1 MDLGALNPLFGR
13 LVDDAGLFP
22 PTSLAMDAALARY
35 REARAAERA
44 GVPGVSILTHRFLC
58 PVSRLSELR
67 AALARPIAVGL
78 ILDTDDPA
86 TAAGKVEEALADPR
100 LAVALLEIPPTGT
113 DDGLPAEIP
122 TFLEVARGDLDA
134 IERIAGR
141 AGAGLGVKVRCGGVH
156 ADLFPTVDELAAFIS
171 ACVAARLPFKATAG
185 LHHAVRYTDEQTGF
199 THHGFLNLLLAVGT
213 AVSGRAEEMP
223 EVLSSTD
230 ATALATAAQAVDPA
244 TARAIRGS
252 LVAYGSCSITTPI
265 DDLTELGLLEERE

>member
-199 THHGFLNLLLAVGT
+199 THHGFLNLLVAT
-213 AVSGRAEEMP
+213 GRALAGGA
-223 EVLSSTD
+223 VKD
-230 ATALATAAQAVDPA
+230 ALASEDGPALAKEAAELTDDA
-244 TARAIRGS
+244 ARAVRGVFAS
-252 LVAYGSCSITTPI
+252 YGSATLVEPVT
-265 DDLTELGLLEERE
+265 DLEQLGLLTR